1 MRRGN
6 GGPDRRSRAGG
17 KGEATRRRIGRRS
30 RDTRGQSHVLFQDSP
45 IPVWEA
51 DFRQIKTLIAGLSD
65 SGIRDLREYLET
77 HGEAVTALPTMVKV
91 IDANKATL
99 KLYGAKTVEDFQDG
113 LGAVF
118 AEESRD
124 TWKEGLIA
132 IAGGKRRFEAV
143 AITRTLKGDKRHIR
157 LRWSVA
163 PGHDKT
169 LSRVFVYI
177 IDITEYWRLGQALS
191 ESEER
196 FRKLSEAASEG
207 IAIHEKGRIL
217 DANQALATMFGYEP
231 SEVVGMTAWEL
242 TAPESRD
249 LISRRILA
257 GYEQPYEMVGLRK
270 DGSTFPI
277 ESCGKAIHHEGR
289 VVRVAVMRDITE
301 RKRAEEAIQRAR
313 EEMEIRL
320 EPKVGRDPLYGLTFR
335 ELTVL
340 YLVAAGKEDREI
352 GIELG
357 ISHLT
362 VQKHV
367 AHILEKM
374 GAHSRTE
381 ASVRAVRDGLL
392 S

>member
-1 MRRGN
+1 VRRGN
-6 GGPDRRSRAGG
+6 GGPDRRLRAD
-17 KGEATRRRIGRRS
+17 GERQATQRRIARRP
-30 RDTRGQSHVLFQDSP
+30 RETPGHSHVLFKDSP
-45 IPVWEA
+45 IPIWEA
-51 DFRQIKTLIAGLSD
+51 DFRQLKTLIVGLSD
-65 SGIRDLREYLET
+65 SGILDLREYLET
-77 HGEAVTALPTMVKV
+77 HGEPVTALPTMVKV
-91 IDANKATL
+91 IDANNATL
-99 KLYGAKTVEDFQDG
+99 ELYGARNVEDFQDG
-113 LGAVF
+113 LGAF
-118 AEESRD
+118 FSEESRD
-124 TWKEGLIA
+124 TLKEGLIA
-132 IAGGKRRFEAV
+132 IAGGKGSFDAL
-143 AITRTLKGDKRHIR
+143 AITRTLKGDRKRVR

-169 LSRVFVYI
+169 LSRVFIHV
-177 IDITEYWRLGQALS
+177 IDFTEYSRLWQALS

-217 DANQALATMFGYEP
+217 DANRALATMFGYEP
-231 SEVVGMTAWEL
+231 SEIVGMTAWDL

-249 LISRRILA
+249 LVSRRILA
-257 GYEQPYEMVGLRK
+257 GYEQPYEIVGLRR

-301 RKRAEEAIQRAR
+301 RKRAEESIQRAR
-313 EEMEIRL
+313 EEMEIKL
-320 EPKVGRDPLYGLTFR
+320 EPKAGRDPIYGLTFR

-352 GIELG
+352 GVELG

-374 GAHSRTE
+374 DAHSRTE